1 MSEGQALDLRVEQP
15 PGGSSATLDLAG
27 ELDISTADRLKQ
39 AVGELLNDGAVDA
52 LIVDLRRLAFID
64 SSGLAAMVYTSR
76 QCEQHQ
82 CRLSVIR
89 GSKSV
94 HSVFELTGLHEL
106 LPFDADAD
114 ADADGGGGGGGGG
127 DGAGAGPS

>member
-1 MSEGQALDLRVEQP
+1 MSEEQALDLRVEQP
-15 PGGSSATLDLAG
+15 PGGFSATLDLAG

-39 AVGELLNDGAVDA
+39 AIGELLVEHGARE
-52 LIVDLRRLAFID
+52 LTVDLRQLTFID

-89 GSKSV
+89 GSQSV

-106 LPFDADAD
+106 LPF
-114 ADADGGGGGGGGG
+114 ADGDG
-127 DGAGAGPS
+127 DNGDAPS